1 MHIWLPVSLTPQQHT
16 ADVDRGWCVLGKT
29 TIMISEQ
36 VHLYVSNDNKE
47 KLCALSAFDEIRS
60 NTSKTILRR
69 FPLIRYG

>member
-1 MHIWLPVSLTPQQHT
+1 MHVWPPVPLTLQQHT
-16 ADVDRGWCVLGKT
+16 TDVDRGWCVLEKT

-60 NTSKTILRR
+60 NTSKTILRM